1 MDLRNL
7 YAVTRKSDLRVL
19 GFQAA
24 HFYEATNHM
33 LYSVDQLPCPPSKI
47 SRICR
52 EDSRVWIHR

>member
-1 MDLRNL
+1 MNLRNL

-24 HFYEATNHM
+24 RFHDETNHM
-33 LYSVDQLPCPPSKI
+33 IYSVDQLPCPPREI